1 MTADQLTDKLC
12 RDVEDL
18 FQSVTGVR
26 PSINACCVDHVKMI
40 RAINTARALR
50 ERRRHAGGAP
60 ERKTG
65 HSTP

>member
-1 MTADQLTDKLC
+1 MNTNQLTDKLC

-26 PSINACCVDHVKMI
+26 ASINACCVDHVKMI

-50 ERRRHAGGAP
+50 ERRRHATGQL

-65 HSTP
+65 HSSL